1 MHTVIQDIVGQMFDS
16 RCVQELFRPTKVFT
30 KKSLR
35 GVFAQLAHAS
45 IMKLN
50 STAMEK
56 VSTPKGVKPANRAT
70 PQAKNLCTTVG
81 SRSTFCFLCSFMI
94 SW

>member
-1 MHTVIQDIVGQMFDS
+1 MCEFYSRSLPPLQSRVHTHMHAVIQDIVGQMFDS
-16 RCVQELFRPTKVFT
+16 RCVQELFRPAKVFT
-30 KKSLR
+30 KKSLS

-56 VSTPKGVKPANRAT
+56 VSTP
-70 PQAKNLCTTVG
+70 
-81 SRSTFCFLCSFMI
+81 
-94 SW
+94 